1 MISSIVHEIN
11 TFLSSS
17 IFLTTLLHLNLG
29 LEDRANIIN
38 ILPNQDFHYKQ
49 RAMIMLNVFATL
61 GGSHTL
67 PLHHAHYYLNRS
79 HADIFMYPSPSPIFA
94 SQGY

>member
-29 LEDRANIIN
+29 LEDRAYLIN
-38 ILPNQDFHYKQ
+38 ILPNQVFYYKQ
-49 RAMIMLNVFATL
+49 RAMVMLNVFATL
-61 GGSHTL
+61 VGSPTM
-67 PLHHAHYYLNRS
+67 PLHNAHHYLNPS
-79 HADIFMYPSPSPIFA
+79 HADIFM
-94 SQGY
+94 